1 MIKKGEWM
9 TGICSLGSW
18 LDSDGCH
25 QPTFGRQS
33 RAGSMRYLGASWL
46 SYWVAAGNLS
56 WERWGEIRADDLHLE
71 ISEYGALQLM
81 RCPVST

>member
-25 QPTFGRQS
+25 RPTFGRQS
-33 RAGSMRYLGASWL
+33 RAGSMRYLRGILVEPLGGSWK
-46 SYWVAAGNLS
+46 
-56 WERWGEIRADDLHLE
+56 
-71 ISEYGALQLM
+71 SELGTLGRDQG
-81 RCPVST
+81 